1 MMTISDVVFAGFKS
15 DKFMTNEVEM
25 IKIQQIPVLEKK
37 IRLQKLFDYAK
48 VNVATSR
55 TPI

>member
-1 MMTISDVVFAGFKS
+1 MTISDVIFAGFKT
-15 DKFMTNEVEM
+15 DKFTTNEVEM